1 MARKLIPLLA
11 VVPMGI
17 AFGLLATADAWSDMT
32 RILLTASAGVVIVV
46 IGTPI
51 AMLRLR
57 RLPPPASGQ
66 YNAAAFELSGL
77 YSEYPVSPVKFP
89 RELSAP
95 RSDPTVLLPVIRPAL
110 KSLDPGMER
119 VLLVSDPDQRTYQ
132 GCLGEITYDVTLW
145 PDRGR
150 RRSVWR
156 SLDRGFN
163 RAIER
168 FSESNTSDVPD
179 RTVDRVIDRAA
190 A

>member
-1 MARKLIPLLA
+1 MARKLLPLIA
-11 VVPMGI
+11 VVPIGI
-17 AFGLLATADAWSDMT
+17 AFGLLATADAWSDTT
-32 RILLTASAGVVIVV
+32 RILLTASAGALIVV

-51 AMLRLR
+51 AMLR

-66 YNAAAFELSGL
+66 YNAAAFELTGL

-89 RELSAP
+89 PELSVR

-110 KSLDPGMER
+110 KSLDPSMER
-119 VLLVSDPDQRTYQ
+119 VLLVSDPDKRTYQ
-132 GCLGEITYDVTLW
+132 GRLGEITYDVTLW
-145 PDRGR
+145 PERRR